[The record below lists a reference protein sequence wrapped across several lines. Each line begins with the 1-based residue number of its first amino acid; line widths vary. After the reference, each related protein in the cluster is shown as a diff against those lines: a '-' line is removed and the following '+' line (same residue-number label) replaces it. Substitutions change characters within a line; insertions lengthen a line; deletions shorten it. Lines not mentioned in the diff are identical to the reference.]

1 MQLHFTV
8 IIPTYN
14 RFDQLL
20 QCLDAV
26 SNQSFPHNRF
36 EVVVVDD
43 GSRKEVD
50 LQGLFFP
57 MEVTV
62 IRQPNQGPAAAR
74 NRGAAIARGRF
85 LAFTDDDCEPDI
97 RWLFSL
103 AGVFTEDPAC
113 LAGGRMINRLT
124 DNPYSSASQLLL
136 DTAYSFQR
144 KQRYSNP
151 FFASSNLAVPRDRF
165 LDLGGFDTAF
175 STAEDR
181 DFCDRWALDGGR
193 MREIPQAVV
202 YHSHSMVLA
211 SFFNQHYRYGRGAW
225 KFFRS
230 HSARNAPDS
239 TLKWRFYPWIFHSI
253 LTETRGMS
261 YPAVLRSAGLMV
273 ITQVANFLGFF
284 VESSASILLSKK
296 PEER

>member
-1 MQLHFTV
+1 
-8 IIPTYN
+8 
-14 RFDQLL
+14 
-20 QCLDAV
+20 LDAV

-124 DNPYSSASQLLL
+124 DNPYSSASQFLLEA
-136 DTAYSFQR
+136 TYAFQR
-144 KQRYSNP
+144 KNRNSNP
-151 FFASSNLAVPRDRF
+151 FFATSNLAIPRDPF
-165 LDLGGFDTAF
+165 LNLGGFDSVF
-175 STAEDR
+175 PTAEDR
-181 DFCDRWALDGGR
+181 DFCDRWTLAGGR
-193 MREIPQAVV
+193 MREVPQAIV
-202 YHSHSMVLA
+202 YHSHPMMLG
-211 SFFNQHYRYGRGAW
+211 SFIKQHYWYGRGAW
-225 KFFRS
+225 TFFRA

-239 TLKWRFYPWIFHSI
+239 TLKWRFYRWIFHSI
-253 LTETRGMS
+253 LTEARGMS
-261 YPAVLRSAGLMV
+261 YPAVLRSAGLMAL
-273 ITQVANFLGFF
+273 TQAANILGFL
-284 VESSASILLSKK
+284 VESRVSRLESNNKKKGKLL
-296 PEER
+296 